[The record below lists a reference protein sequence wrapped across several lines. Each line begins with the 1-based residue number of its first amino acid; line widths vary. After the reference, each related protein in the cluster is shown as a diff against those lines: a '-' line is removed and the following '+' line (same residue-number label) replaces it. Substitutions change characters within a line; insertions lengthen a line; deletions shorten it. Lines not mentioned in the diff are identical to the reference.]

1 MNRWRKLFSR
11 RAGIVMVTR
20 PPEFADAAPG
30 DCPLVQPEPPSGNS
44 ILACL
49 PMEEFDQVKPHL
61 QRISLRRGQIV
72 RDVVERIDSL
82 HFPIAGMI
90 GLFAVMADGRTVVLA
105 TTGREGFPGVTA
117 FFAGEVAPLR
127 ALVLVQG
134 RCVCFRSQASATNTP
149 HGPTVCRCSSPLWQ

>member
-1 MNRWRKLFSR
+1 MTGENLILSPLITEKGTAVGEEGNQVVFR
-11 RAGIVMVTR
+11 VR
-20 PPEFADAAPG
+20 PEASKDA
-30 DCPLVQPEPPSGNS
+30 
-44 ILACL
+44 I
-49 PMEEFDQVKPHL
+49 
-61 QRISLRRGQIV
+61 